1 LIVSGNK
8 SLKNYLNRCSEEPHG
23 IENTCGSAM
32 KHRIRMW
39 NVHREGFGGGS
50 MRTVNITS
58 LELDAE
64 GFEVGISDSVPKRHD
79 LSESNG

>member
-1 LIVSGNK
+1 
-8 SLKNYLNRCSEEPHG
+8 
-23 IENTCGSAM
+23 
-32 KHRIRMW
+32 MW